1 MTGSE
6 DKPHRHKSKM
16 ELIMMKTGAREQ
28 DNVIQ
33 DNVILI
39 AQDTG
44 IISFQVPHGS
54 FKRVISLTTYLDKSK
69 EII

>member
-28 DNVIQ
+28 DNVILFLLLRIQ
-33 DNVILI
+33 
-39 AQDTG
+39 G
-44 IISFQVPHGS
+44 
-54 FKRVISLTTYLDKSK
+54 
-69 EII
+69 